1 MSMWVMLRVKASMEL
16 ADLLLSKEAWL
27 ALVGVVVAVAKWQ
40 GWDVP
45 IEVFLAIEALIA
57 AVILA
62 LKGTSSSVMEV
73 ADALGW
79 CWCD

>member
-1 MSMWVMLRVKASMEL
+1 MSMWVMLRVKTSMEL
-16 ADLLLSKEAWL
+16 VDLLLSKEAWL

-62 LKGTSSSVMEV
+62 LKGTSPSVTEV